1 MANESV
7 NYWKFATLGVLL
19 VGATVGATLLVVGR
33 DSKTGSPDAQTAQ
46 MGGPVL
52 LDENAR
58 LSSKAAP
65 VEPQRGTR
73 VAHPGRNT
81 SGALPPPPPYPPQT
95 AYPPQPAYPPQ
106 SVMEACNRYAN
117 EQVSSKAENVL
128 KNAALGAA
136 IGAAVGA
143 APGKGPPSG
152 ALRVLRA
159 ERFTGSTKVN
169 HGMRSTR
176 VHTHPACTRKV
187 IDLEGPVNIYF
198 APAVLHEKGE
208 GKARSA
214 GHSGPMA
221 KLCNA
226 APAFLV
232 RNPKGRDGFRPA
244 LRYSPLTE
252 AHSCRAAR
260 ASC

>member
-19 VGATVGATLLVVGR
+19 VGATVGAILLVVGR

-58 LSSKAAP
+58 LPSKAAP

-143 APGKGPPSG
+143 AGGAIAAGGSGAGKGAAIG
-152 ALRVLRA
+152 GV
-159 ERFTGSTKVN
+159 TGVAGGTLYGLN
-169 HGMRSTR
+169 
-176 VHTHPACTRKV
+176 
-187 IDLEGPVNIYF
+187 
-198 APAVLHEKGE
+198 E
-208 GKARSA
+208 GKS
-214 GHSGPMA
+214 
-221 KLCNA
+221 
-226 APAFLV
+226 
-232 RNPKGRDGFRPA
+232 RDAQYQGA
-244 LRYSPLTE
+244 Y
-252 AHSCRAAR
+252 
-260 ASC
+260 ASCMHSKGY